1 MYGSEALI
9 HFFNSFR
16 MAGKKEKELNE
27 NIKALEKNIE
37 LVDGVEMK
45 NKILQKVAA
54 ISNQENDLEM
64 L

>member
-1 MYGSEALI
+1 
-9 HFFNSFR
+9 

-37 LVDGVEMK
+37 LIDGVEMK
-45 NKILQKVAA
+45 NKILEKVAA
-54 ISNQENDLEM
+54 ISNQEKDLEM

>member
-1 MYGSEALI
+1 MEAKLL
-9 HFFNSFR
+9 FTFSTLFR

>member
-1 MYGSEALI
+1 MEAKLL
-9 HFFNSFR
+9 FTFSTLFR

-54 ISNQENDLEM
+54 ISNQEKDLEM